1 MLRGQYSII
10 ITHFLE
16 ALYFFKRLLHFLIIK
31 YCRVRVRE
39 VLHCR
44 CEQTQTQQ
52 AQYNE
57 FGKEVG
63 SRTGP

>member
-1 MLRGQYSII
+1 MVIEYWNEYRSY
-10 ITHFLE
+10 
-16 ALYFFKRLLHFLIIK
+16 
-31 YCRVRVRE
+31 RVQIRE

-44 CEQTQTQQ
+44 CERTHTQQ
-52 AQYNE
+52 TQYNE